1 MVKVEGLRIFC
12 CLNASHQILFQP
24 QSEEPQQ
31 AWPSCHGHH
40 LRGESLSGMPVKAE
54 AGTETTQEEAPDRPQ
69 ASLPPGDRPGALREA
84 LPSTKKDVRTLQAGR
99 QLSREAALC
108 PCYRGAG
115 GQWTKSARSLPIPGQ
130 QVPAG
135 SAPKH
140 SPRQDNW
147 KGQGSCGKTSGCGKL
162 GRLDIGDH

>member
-1 MVKVEGLRIFC
+1 MLECLPSNPLPATIRGTPAGLAQLPRSPSPGREPVRD
-12 CLNASHQILFQP
+12 ASQKGPAL
-24 QSEEPQQ
+24 
-31 AWPSCHGHH
+31 
-40 LRGESLSGMPVKAE
+40 AE

-84 LPSTKKDVRTLQAGR
+84 LPCTKKDVRTLQAGR